1 MNYEEFKQEVA
12 DRIKDFLPEKYT
24 DADVSIQT
32 VVKNNDQKLDGL
44 MVKLEDSNIAPNIYL
59 NQFFEQYE
67 NGRDMDDILAN
78 IVDVRTQHEV
88 SQNFDVSRLTDFDSV
103 KDRITCRL
111 INAEQNAEYLA
122 DKPHTMVEDLAVTYH
137 IAIGKEESG
146 TMSAPITNRLMEGY
160 GVDVEQ
166 LHKIALENMDTLTP
180 VSFKSMTETM
190 VDMMLPDMMRSGMT
204 EEEARDAVAAMIPP
218 TPNEMMYVLSNED
231 KLNGAA
237 VLLND
242 KAMDAITEKLG
253 QDYYI
258 LPSSVHEVL
267 IVPKTQEADLKTL
280 ENMVQEVN
288 ATQVAPEER
297 LSDHVYAYDAKE
309 HELFRADKA
318 EERAAAKEAAQEKS
332 ADVKASRETVK
343 AEKRQERPSLKMRLA
358 EKKDVAA
365 RANAGREHHQMRH
378 DRGQQALA

>member
-12 DRIKDFLPEKYT
+12 DRIKEFLPEKYEN
-24 DADVSIQT
+24 ADVSIQT

-59 NQFFEQYE
+59 NQFYEQHE
-67 NGRDMDDILAN
+67 DGRPMDDILAA
-78 IVDVRTQHEV
+78 IADVRTQHEV
-88 SQNFDVSRLTDFDSV
+88 SHDFDVSKLTDFDSV

-122 DKPHTMVEDLAVTYH
+122 DKPHTMVDDLAVTYH

-166 LHKIALENMDTLTP
+166 LHQIALDNMDTLTP
-180 VSFKSMTETM
+180 ATFKSMTETM
-190 VDMMLPDMMRSGMT
+190 VDMMLPDMMRNGMT
-204 EEEARDAVAAMIPP
+204 EEQAREAIAGMIPP
-218 TPNEMMYVLSNED
+218 TPDEMMYVLSNED

-242 KAMDAITEKLG
+242 KVMDDITEKLG
-253 QDYYI
+253 QDYFI

-267 IVPKTQEADLKTL
+267 IVPKNDQMDLKTL
-280 ENMVQEVN
+280 ESMVQDVN

-297 LSDHVYAYDAKE
+297 LSDHVYA
-309 HELFRADKA
+309 
-318 EERAAAKEAAQEKS
+318 
-332 ADVKASRETVK
+332 
-343 AEKRQERPSLKMRLA
+343 
-358 EKKDVAA
+358 AA
-365 RANAGREHHQMRH
+365 RRGLCRPCRH
-378 DRGQQALA
+378 RLYRDQ

>member
-12 DRIKDFLPEKYT
+12 DRIKEFLPEKYA

-59 NQFFEQYE
+59 NQFYEQHE
-67 NGRDMDDILAN
+67 DGRPMDDILAA
-78 IVDVRTQHEV
+78 IADVRTQHEM
-88 SQNFDVSRLTDFDSV
+88 SQDFDVSRITDFDSV

-122 DKPHTMVEDLAVTYH
+122 DKPHTMVDDLAVTYH

-160 GVDVEQ
+160 GASVEQ
-166 LHKIALENMDTLTP
+166 LHQIALDNMDTLTP
-180 VSFKSMTETM
+180 ATFKSMTETM
-190 VDMMLPDMMRSGMT
+190 VDMMLPDMMRNGMT
-204 EEEARDAVAAMIPP
+204 EEEAREAIAGMIPP
-218 TPNEMMYVLSNED
+218 TSDEMMYVLSNED

-242 KAMDAITEKLG
+242 KVMDDITEKLG
-253 QDYYI
+253 QDYFI

-267 IVPKTQEADLKTL
+267 IVPKNDQMDLKTL
-280 ENMVQEVN
+280 ESMVQDVN

-318 EERAAAKEAAQEKS
+318 EERAAAKEAEASKETAVEKTS
-332 ADVKASRETVK
+332 AKE
-343 AEKRQERPSLKMRLA
+343 EKKQERPSLKERLA
-358 EKKDVAA
+358 QKKDIVAKNE
-365 RANAGREHHQMRH
+365 ANREPRQMNK
-378 DRGQQALA
+378 DRGAQALA

>member
-1 MNYEEFKQEVA
+1 MNYEEFKHEVA
-12 DRIKDFLPEKYT
+12 DRIKDFLPEKYA

-59 NQFFEQYE
+59 NQFYEQHE
-67 NGRDMDDILAN
+67 DGRPMDDILAA
-78 IVDVRTQHEV
+78 IADVRTQHEM
-88 SQNFDVSRLTDFDSV
+88 SQDFDVSRLTDFDSV

-122 DKPHTMVEDLAVTYH
+122 DKPHTMVDDLAVTYH

-146 TMSAPITNRLMEGY
+146 NMSAPITDRLMESY

-166 LHKIALENMDTLTP
+166 LHKLALDNMETLTP
-180 VSFKSMTETM
+180 ATFKSMTETM
-190 VDMMLPDMMRSGMT
+190 VDMMLPDMMRNGMT
-204 EEEARDAVAAMIPP
+204 EEQARDAIAGMIPP
-218 TPNEMMYVLSNED
+218 TQDEMMFVLSNED
-231 KLNGAA
+231 KLGGAA

-242 KAMDAITEKLG
+242 KVMDDITEKLG
-253 QDYYI
+253 QDYFI

-267 IVPKTQEADLKTL
+267 IVPKNDQMDLKTL
-280 ENMVQEVN
+280 ESMVQDVN
-288 ATQVAPEER
+288 ATQVSPEER

-318 EERAAAKEAAQEKS
+318 EERAAAKEAEASKETAVVKTAAKEEK
-332 ADVKASRETVK
+332 K
-343 AEKRQERPSLKMRLA
+343 QERPSLKERLA
-358 EKKDVAA
+358 QKKDIVAKNEA
-365 RANAGREHHQMRH
+365 TREPRQMH
-378 DRGQQALA
+378 KDRGQALA

>member
-1 MNYEEFKQEVA
+1 MNYEEFKQEVT
-12 DRIKDFLPEKYT
+12 DRIKDFLPEKYA

-59 NQFFEQYE
+59 NQFFEQHE
-67 NGRDMDDILAN
+67 DGRPMDDILQA
-78 IVDVRTQHEV
+78 IADVRTQHEV
-88 SQNFDVSRLTDFDSV
+88 SHDFDVSKLTDFDSV

-111 INAEQNAEYLA
+111 VNAEQNAEYLT
-122 DKPHTMVEDLAVTYH
+122 DKPHTMVDDLAVTYH

-146 TMSAPITNRLMEGY
+146 TMSAPITSRLMEGY

-180 VSFKSMTETM
+180 ATFKSMTETM
-190 VDMMLPDMMRSGMT
+190 VDMMLPDMMRSGMS
-204 EEEARDAVAAMIPP
+204 EEEAREAVAAMIPP
-218 TPNEMMYVLSNED
+218 TPDEMMYVLSNSD

-242 KAMDAITEKLG
+242 KVMDSITEKLG

-267 IVPKTQEADLKTL
+267 IVPKTEQADLKTL
-280 ENMVQEVN
+280 ENMVREVN

-297 LSDHVYAYDAKE
+297 LSDPVYAYDAKA

-318 EERAAAKEAAQEKS
+318 EERGAAREGKDSVENSKSEK
-332 ADVKASRETVK
+332 K
-343 AEKRQERPSLKMRLA
+343 ERPSLKERLA
-358 EKKDVAA
+358 QKKDIVAKA
-365 RANAGREHHQMRH
+365 DVSRDAHQMKN

>member
-1 MNYEEFKQEVA
+1 
-12 DRIKDFLPEKYT
+12 
-24 DADVSIQT
+24 
-32 VVKNNDQKLDGL
+32 
-44 MVKLEDSNIAPNIYL
+44 
-59 NQFFEQYE
+59 
-67 NGRDMDDILAN
+67 MDDILAA
-78 IVDVRTQHEV
+78 IADVRTQHEM
-88 SQNFDVSRLTDFDSV
+88 SQDFDVSRLTDFDSV

-111 INAEQNAEYLA
+111 VNAEQNAEYLV

-146 TMSAPITNRLMEGY
+146 TMSAPITNRLMENY
-160 GVDVEQ
+160 GLDVEQ
-166 LHKIALENMDTLTP
+166 LHQIALDNMDTLTL

-204 EEEARDAVAAMIPP
+204 EEEARDAVAAMLPP
-218 TPNEMMYVLSNED
+218 TPNEAMYVLSNED

-237 VLLND
+237 MLLND
-242 KAMDAITEKLG
+242 KVMDDITEKLG
-253 QDYYI
+253 QDYFI

-318 EERAAAKEAAQEKS
+318 EERAAVKEATKETAKEEKTVGKE
-332 ADVKASRETVK
+332 ADRV
-343 AEKRQERPSLKMRLA
+343 EKKQDRPSLKERLA
-358 EKKDVAA
+358 QKKEVVAKA
-365 RANAGREHHQMRH
+365 EANREPRQIHK
-378 DRGQQALA
+378 DRGQALA

>member
-12 DRIKDFLPEKYT
+12 DRIRNFLPEKYA

-59 NQFFEQYE
+59 NQFYEQHE
-67 NGRDMDDILAN
+67 DGRPMDEILAA
-78 IVDVRTQHEV
+78 IADVRTQHEM
-88 SQNFDVSRLTDFDSV
+88 SQDFDVTRLTDFDSV

-111 INAEQNAEYLA
+111 VNAEQNAEYLE
-122 DKPHTMVEDLAVTYH
+122 DKPHTMVDDLAVTYH

-166 LHKIALENMDTLTP
+166 LHKIALDNMDALTP
-180 VSFKSMTETM
+180 ASFKTMTETM
-190 VDMMLPDMMRSGMT
+190 VEMMLPDMMRSGMT
-204 EEEARDAVAAMIPP
+204 EEEARDAIATMVPP
-218 TPNEMMYVLSNED
+218 TQDDMMFVLSNED
-231 KLNGAA
+231 KLHGAA
-237 VLLND
+237 VILND
-242 KAMDAITEKLG
+242 KVMDDITEKLG
-253 QDYYI
+253 ADFFI

-267 IVPKTQEADLKTL
+267 IVPKTDQIDLQTL
-280 ENMVQEVN
+280 ESMVQDVN

-297 LSDHVYAYDAKE
+297 LSDHVYAYDVKE

-318 EERAAAKEAAQEKS
+318 EERAMAKEASVSNETIT
-332 ADVKASRETVK
+332 SRETDK
-343 AEKRQERPSLKMRLA
+343 SEKKHDRPSLKDRL
-358 EKKDVAA
+358 EQKKEIVAKTDIA
-365 RANAGREHHQMRH
+365 REPHQMNK